1 MKIGLIADIHG
12 NLQAMNAVLE
22 ALYRER
28 VDLILCAGDLI
39 CYGAQCNHV
48 IDLMRACN
56 IPSVTGN
63 YDAAV
68 AWNLPSA
75 SSKPST
81 PANEVLKQAA
91 LDWTKKHIHSK
102 HRDYLRTLPW
112 TMQLRLD
119 GLRITV
125 LHAGI
130 AQLDEWYT
138 PDDPEGLS
146 TLAAQL
152 SGDIVLLG
160 HTHRAFDYTVVDPF
174 GGKTRFINP
183 GAVGRS
189 LDRDTRAAYAIF
201 DTADQSVRLR
211 RIDYDLANAVRA
223 IMQSGMP
230 KEIGLLI
237 QYGARR
243 IEELPTELMINKE
256 DDTHESAAAVNR

>member
-1 MKIGLIADIHG
+1 MKIGLISDIHG
-12 NLQAMNAVLE
+12 NLQAMNTVLD

-28 VDLILCAGDLI
+28 VDLILCAGDLV

-75 SSKPST
+75 ASKPSS
-81 PANEVLKQAA
+81 PANELLKQAA
-91 LDWTKKHIHSK
+91 LDWTKRHIHSK

-112 TMQLRLD
+112 TMQFVLD
-119 GLRITV
+119 DLRITV
-125 LHAGI
+125 IHAGLN
-130 AQLDEWYT
+130 QLDEWYT
-138 PDDPEGLS
+138 PEEPAHLS
-146 TLAAQL
+146 RLASKL
-152 SGDIVLLG
+152 SSDVVVVG
-160 HTHRAFDYTVVDPF
+160 HTHCAFDTTVTDPS
-174 GGKTRFINP
+174 GSKTRFINP

-201 DTADQSVRLR
+201 DTTDQSVCLR
-211 RIDYDLANAVRA
+211 RIEYDLANAVRA

-237 QYGARR
+237 QQGARR
-243 IEELPTELMINKE
+243 IEQLPQELISEG
-256 DDTHESAAAVNR
+256 R